1 MTILLYIVDV
11 FLNLCYWYN
20 YLQASEAI
28 EVLSGVE
35 I

>member
-1 MTILLYIVDV
+1 MTILLYIVV
-11 FLNLCYWYN
+11 VLKKKSYWYN